1 MRDKKYRVGR
11 KQNRVII
18 SEDGIEEVAF
28 VKGSEHLAKLVV
40 DILNSNNHPLESIV
54 VIDKEKL
61 KEMVK
66 QLSFGADNTKWIE
79 ERFGITL

>member
-66 QLSFGADNTKWIE
+66 QLSFGADNTKWIK